1 MNGFLIWDSN
11 GRMVTMQDGVTFLV
25 ALYILGG
32 SLGTSPPIKS
42 EIAYS
47 ISCSVSDL
55 RLDRWA
61 GTETN
66 LEVLQHEALLSPD
79 KWDEML
85 RQQPDC
91 C

>member
-11 GRMVTMQDGVTFLV
+11 GRMVTMQDGVIFLV

-47 ISCSVSDL
+47 ILCSVSDL

-66 LEVLQHEALLSPD
+66 LEVLQHEALLLPD

-85 RQQPDC
+85 WQQPDC